1 MKGLRL
7 LLFLAVVVATSLHG
21 AEARAGDFRGWAS
34 FIVAGDWTGG
44 RGETIEAFDNARR
57 DLALAFERAGFEPEL
72 MADFTLNPE
81 RPDAVTPGEAI
92 QGFETVAARGTA
104 GCLIYITS
112 HGSPARGT
120 QPGNIVFGPQNH
132 LEPAQMRAI
141 LDRTCGARPTV
152 IVISACFSGGFIPAL
167 AEPNRI
173 IITAARLDRSSF
185 GCGAGITY
193 PYFDD
198 CILQSLETA
207 TDFIAMAHRARGC
220 VAARERAE
228 RLTPPSEPQV
238 VIGATMQ
245 LLAPTLR
252 FERPPK

>member
-7 LLFLAVVVATSLHG
+7 LVFLAVVITTSLPG
-21 AEARAGDFRGWAS
+21 ADARAGDFRGWAS
-34 FIVAGDWTGG
+34 FIVAGAWTDG
-44 RGETIEAFDNARR
+44 RGETIAAFDNAKR
-57 DLALAFERAGFEPEL
+57 DLALAFEGAGFEPGL

-81 RPDAVTPGEAI
+81 REDAVTPGEAL
-92 QGFETVAARGTA
+92 QGFEAAAARGTA
-104 GCLIYITS
+104 GCLVYITS

-132 LEPAQMRAI
+132 LEPAQMRGV

-167 AEPNRI
+167 AEPNRM

-185 GCGAGITY
+185 GCGAGISY
-193 PYFDD
+193 PYFDG
-198 CILQSLETA
+198 CVLQALEAA
-207 TDFIAMAHRARGC
+207 TDFIAMAHQARGC

-228 RLTPPSEPQV
+228 GLTPPSEPQV
-238 VIGATMQ
+238 IIGATMQ
-245 LLAPTLR
+245 LLLPTLR
-252 FERPPK
+252 FDRPPK